1 MIIPKFWPALF
12 LIGGLLGALVA
23 CVPPTPPPSPTP
35 WPTATATSAPVKHTS
50 TPQARATAA
59 RTPTATRGPIPTPSV
74 TTISVWENLPEAQT
88 KALAELA
95 QSFEKEFPYF
105 KISLHHYD
113 SPENF
118 MLAGQAEFD
127 VALVAPALLGNLWTA
142 DQAAPMSNF
151 FAPSFLDSFASVTLE
166 GASRNG
172 EVWGLSDTAGFHL
185 LLFYNRDLIDP
196 PPTDTD
202 ELIKFAERLTRR
214 GQAQGKDSLRVLG
227 VNSYDPL
234 WLVPWLP
241 AYDGWLTDKAGQPT
255 LNTTAM
261 QEALKLY
268 LGWQD
273 AEKKIAPVAT
283 YDEMRSQFTAG
294 NLAMVVDGDWAIGEL
309 NRTTKIDWGVAPLP
323 DVVIPQEGSQ
333 PAAPLVLA
341 RYWAI
346 SRSTSGDRA
355 LAAAAFLE
363 YVTRPEWQVERT
375 SRFGLLPTRRE
386 ALNDPAIV
394 NDPILRTSVEQM
406 LAGQAVP
413 LGVNPDA
420 LLNAMREPLR
430 QALDG
435 KLTPEQAAEMMQ
447 ANAEK

>member
-1 MIIPKFWPALF
+1 
-12 LIGGLLGALVA
+12 V
-23 CVPPTPPPSPTP
+23 
-35 WPTATATSAPVKHTS
+35 
-50 TPQARATAA
+50 
-59 RTPTATRGPIPTPSV
+59 
-74 TTISVWENLPEAQT
+74 E
-88 KALAELA
+88 
-95 QSFEKEFPYF
+95 SFGKEFPYF
-105 KISLHHYD
+105 KITLHHYD

-118 MLAGQAEFD
+118 MTPLMAGQTEFD
-127 VALVAPALLGNLWTA
+127 VALVSPVLLSSLWTA
-142 DQAAPMSNF
+142 DQVAPMSNF
-151 FAPSFLDSFASVTLE
+151 FAPSLLDSFASVTLE

-196 PPTDTD
+196 PPVDTD
-202 ELIKFAERLTRR
+202 ELIKFAERVARR

-234 WLVPWLP
+234 WLVPWLS
-241 AYDGWLTDKAGQPT
+241 AYDGWLTNDAAQPT
-255 LNTTAM
+255 LNSTAM

-268 LGWQD
+268 LEWQD
-273 AEKKIAPVAT
+273 TEKGIAPLVT

-294 NLAMVVDGDWAIGEL
+294 NLAMAIDGDWAIGEL
-309 NRTTKIDWGVAPLP
+309 TRAAKIDWGIAPLP

-363 YVTRPEWQVERT
+363 YITRPEWQVERV

-386 ALNDPAIV
+386 ALNDPVIV

-406 LAGQAVP
+406 LAGRAIP
-413 LGVNPDA
+413 LGSNADA
-420 LLNAMREPLR
+420 LLNTMREPLR
-430 QALDG
+430 QMLEG